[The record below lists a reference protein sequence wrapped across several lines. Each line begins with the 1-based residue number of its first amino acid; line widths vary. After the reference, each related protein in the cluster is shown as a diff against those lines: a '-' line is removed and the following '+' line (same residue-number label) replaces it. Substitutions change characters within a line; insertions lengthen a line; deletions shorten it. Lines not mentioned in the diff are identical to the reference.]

1 MFQVQRNLKKGEK
14 VNEQVELISYEETPV
29 VETEVE
35 EKTKEEAGE

>member
-1 MFQVQRNLKKGEK
+1 MIRTSVKKGEK

-35 EKTKEEAGE
+35 EETKEEAGE